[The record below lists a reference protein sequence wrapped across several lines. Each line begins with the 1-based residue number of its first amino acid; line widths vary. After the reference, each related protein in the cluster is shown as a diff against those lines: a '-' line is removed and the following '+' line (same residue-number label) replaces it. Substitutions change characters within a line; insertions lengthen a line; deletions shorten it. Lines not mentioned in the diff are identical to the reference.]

1 MFFSVLSAFF
11 LGAGP
16 ARAATPP
23 DAQALIAEGHSL
35 YQRGRSRDA
44 LLAYRRAVKLD
55 SEAVAGWING
65 AVLLEDLGQPKEAR
79 KWWSRAASLTS
90 DPEVGVQVG
99 WAGLAADDLAGARKA
114 LESALARA
122 PEDPLALL
130 GLARVRLGGPKPAP
144 EAALPLL
151 DRAARNAPLL
161 TLIPFWQGIANGKLG
176 RNGPEIEGYRK
187 SVAGDSYFFEGREAL
202 GQAHLRESR
211 FNEAWRQFSRIL
223 DADPRNKRFRALIE
237 KLRPRLTKNPSEIR
251 PSSTR
256 EAPDWGQ
263 ADEGK
268 GSLPILRVG
277 IGTTPMGRPLPRQLV
292 TFSPRTSFWLAD
304 ARTGR
309 RLIPGKA
316 GEAWQAT
323 VRIVK
328 KRAMLDITDP
338 SGKSRLRRR
347 ESVLIRPDSPN
358 EGFTVLKDIPYA
370 RGSQWTGVADKVV
383 RGDLELS
390 LWAGGRSLRLVNWI
404 DLENYTHGVVSA
416 EMPVQSP
423 LEALKAQGVMARGHA
438 LYIKTMTRRHRKDG
452 YDLCDEQHCQVYGGV
467 RYESARSRAA
477 VAATRGKILTYKG
490 RPAHVIYSS
499 NCGGRTQSV
508 RDVGWGDVPYWVGI
522 VDSPEASDVPRAPWD
537 FRRWLQASPQA
548 YCKPSAYVH
557 SSHFRWTRV
566 IPVKDLEDKLRRKK
580 NLGRLLSVAVERRSP
595 AGNALALKL
604 TGSKGTLRVD
614 SELSIRGMLG
624 TGSLRSTLFF
634 IRPEADA
641 AGRLE
646 RLVLHGGGWGHGV
659 GLCQSGAMGRAE
671 AGEPFEA
678 IVKAYFPGTEL
689 GSLKY

>member
-1 MFFSVLSAFF
+1 M
-11 LGAGP
+11 
-16 ARAATPP
+16 
-23 DAQALIAEGHSL
+23 
-35 YQRGRSRDA
+35 
-44 LLAYRRAVKLD
+44 
-55 SEAVAGWING
+55 
-65 AVLLEDLGQPKEAR
+65 
-79 KWWSRAASLTS
+79 
-90 DPEVGVQVG
+90 
-99 WAGLAADDLAGARKA
+99 
-114 LESALARA
+114 
-122 PEDPLALL
+122 
-130 GLARVRLGGPKPAP
+130 
-144 EAALPLL
+144 
-151 DRAARNAPLL
+151 L
-161 TLIPFWQGIANGKLG
+161 TLSPCGQGIANGKLG

-499 NCGGRTQSV
+499 NCGGRTQSG

-537 FRRWLQASPQA
+537 FRAGSSAPGLLQAFRLCP
-548 YCKPSAYVH
+548 
-557 SSHFRWTRV
+557 SSHLRWTRV
-566 IPVKDLEDKLRRKK
+566 IPVKDLEDASPQE
-580 NLGRLLSVAVERRSP
+580 NLGRLCRSRSSAARR
-595 AGNALALKL
+595 ATLALKL
-604 TGSKGTLRVD
+604 TGVGTLRVD
-614 SELSIRGMLG
+614 S
-624 TGSLRSTLFF
+624 GSASAACWVPVPRSTHYPAGGRRR
-634 IRPEADA
+634 RPSRTPVPMG
-641 AGRLE
+641 AGATESAFASRAPWAGPSGDPSRPSSRL
-646 RLVLHGGGWGHGV
+646 
-659 GLCQSGAMGRAE
+659 
-671 AGEPFEA
+671 
-678 IVKAYFPGTEL
+678 IFPGPNWAP
-689 GSLKY
+689 